1 MTFNVSETT
10 YVKQWQGNISNNIL
24 SGILLALALLPGAIA
39 FSFIAGVSPTIG
51 LISTGLMMLVI
62 SVTGNR
68 TLMVSAPSSGVSLVV
83 APLAASHGLQ
93 ALIMATIFMGTIQI
107 ILGYYNIN
115 KLLDLIPLGVVIGFM
130 NALGIL
136 LFTSQLKNIFNIS
149 IETYMI
155 TIVSFFFIWIAPKFI
170 KIIPAP
176 LIAIIIL
183 TVFAWVF
190 KPNIKVVSDMA
201 PIHIKI
207 PQPSI
212 PKDVWDW
219 HFLMITF
226 VYGVTMAIVAIVQ
239 TTLTARMMDDV
250 TASKSDKN
258 KESIGQGIANFIVGI
273 LGGYGGSALVG
284 QSRFNVSMGASSR
297 LSTFITGSFLLVS
310 IFIFGAIIGQIP
322 MAVLS
327 TVLITISLNTFD
339 RRTIPFIKRAPIL
352 NGSTVILTF
361 VIILITNNL
370 AVGVVLV
377 TIGYYIVNNL
387 KKKGSDT

>member
-107 ILGYYNIN
+107 ILGYCNIN

-339 RRTIPFIKRAPIL
+339 RRTIPFIKHAPIL
-352 NGSTVILTF
+352 NGSIVILTF

>member
-1 MTFNVSETT
+1 VSETT

-39 FSFIAGVSPTIG
+39 FSLIAGVSPTIG

-107 ILGYYNIN
+107 ILGYCNIN

-155 TIVSFFFIWIAPKFI
+155 TIVSFFFIWIVPKFI

-176 LIAIIIL
+176 LIAIVIL

-212 PKDVWDW
+212 PKDIWEW

-250 TASKSDKN
+250 TVSKSDKN

-339 RRTIPFIKRAPIL
+339 RRTIPFIKHAPIL
-352 NGSTVILTF
+352 NGSIVILTF

>member
-39 FSFIAGVSPTIG
+39 FSLIAGVSPTIG

-107 ILGYYNIN
+107 ILGYCNIN

-155 TIVSFFFIWIAPKFI
+155 TIVSFFFIWIVPKFI

-176 LIAIIIL
+176 LIAIVIL

-212 PKDVWDW
+212 PKDIWEW
-219 HFLMITF
+219 HFLMTTF

-250 TASKSDKN
+250 TVSKSDKN

-339 RRTIPFIKRAPIL
+339 RRTIPFIKHAPIL
-352 NGSTVILTF
+352 NGSIVILTF

>member
-1 MTFNVSETT
+1 MSETT

-39 FSFIAGVSPTIG
+39 FSLIAGVSPTIG

-107 ILGYYNIN
+107 ILGYCNIN

-155 TIVSFFFIWIAPKFI
+155 TIVSFFFIWIVPKFI

-176 LIAIIIL
+176 LIAIVIL

-212 PKDVWDW
+212 PKDIWEW

-226 VYGVTMAIVAIVQ
+226 VYGLTMAIVAIVQ

-250 TASKSDKN
+250 TVSKSDKN

-339 RRTIPFIKRAPIL
+339 RRTIPFIKHAPIL
-352 NGSTVILTF
+352 NGSIVILTF

>member
-39 FSFIAGVSPTIG
+39 FSLIAGVSPTIG

-107 ILGYYNIN
+107 ILGYCNIN

-155 TIVSFFFIWIAPKFI
+155 TIVSFFFIWIVPKFI

-176 LIAIIIL
+176 LIAIVIL

-212 PKDVWDW
+212 PKDIWEW

-250 TASKSDKN
+250 TVSKSDKN

-339 RRTIPFIKRAPIL
+339 RRTIPFIKHAPIL
-352 NGSTVILTF
+352 NGSIVILTF

>member
-1 MTFNVSETT
+1 MTFDVSETT

-39 FSFIAGVSPTIG
+39 FSLIAGVSPTIG

-107 ILGYYNIN
+107 ILGYCNIN

-149 IETYMI
+149 KETYMI
-155 TIVSFFFIWIAPKFI
+155 TIVSFCFIWIVPKFI

-176 LIAIIIL
+176 LIAIVIL

-190 KPNIKVVSDMA
+190 KPNIKVVSDMS
-201 PIHIKI
+201 PIHVKI
-207 PQPSI
+207 PHPSI
-212 PKDVWDW
+212 PKDIWDW
-219 HFLMITF
+219 HFLVIAF

-258 KESIGQGIANFIVGI
+258 KETIGQGIANFIVGI
-273 LGGYGGSALVG
+273 FGGYGGSALVG

-297 LSTFITGSFLLVS
+297 LSTLITGSFLLVS

-339 RRTIPFIKRAPIL
+339 RRTIPFIKHAPIL
-352 NGSTVILTF
+352 NGSTVLLTF

-387 KKKGSDT
+387 KKKGSDA

>member
-10 YVKQWQGNISNNIL
+10 YVKQWKGNISNNIL

-39 FSFIAGVSPTIG
+39 FSLIAGVSPTIG

-107 ILGYYNIN
+107 ILGYCNIN

-155 TIVSFFFIWIAPKFI
+155 TIVSFFFIWIVPKFI

-176 LIAIIIL
+176 LIAIVIL

-212 PKDVWDW
+212 PKDIWEW

-250 TASKSDKN
+250 TVSKSDKN

-339 RRTIPFIKRAPIL
+339 RRTIPFIKHAPIL
-352 NGSTVILTF
+352 NGSIVILTF

>member
-39 FSFIAGVSPTIG
+39 FSLIAGVSPTIG

-107 ILGYYNIN
+107 ILGYCNIN

-155 TIVSFFFIWIAPKFI
+155 TIVSFFFIWIVPKFI

-176 LIAIIIL
+176 F
-183 TVFAWVF
+183 V
-190 KPNIKVVSDMA
+190 
-201 PIHIKI
+201 KI
-207 PQPSI
+207 
-212 PKDVWDW
+212 
-219 HFLMITF
+219 
-226 VYGVTMAIVAIVQ
+226 
-239 TTLTARMMDDV
+239 
-250 TASKSDKN
+250 
-258 KESIGQGIANFIVGI
+258 
-273 LGGYGGSALVG
+273 
-284 QSRFNVSMGASSR
+284 
-297 LSTFITGSFLLVS
+297 STF
-310 IFIFGAIIGQIP
+310 
-322 MAVLS
+322 
-327 TVLITISLNTFD
+327 
-339 RRTIPFIKRAPIL
+339 
-352 NGSTVILTF
+352 
-361 VIILITNNL
+361 
-370 AVGVVLV
+370 
-377 TIGYYIVNNL
+377 
-387 KKKGSDT
+387 

>member
-39 FSFIAGVSPTIG
+39 FSLIAGVSPTIG

-107 ILGYYNIN
+107 ILGYCNIN

-155 TIVSFFFIWIAPKFI
+155 TIVSFFFIWIVPKFI

-176 LIAIIIL
+176 LIAIVIL

-212 PKDVWDW
+212 PKDIWEW

-226 VYGVTMAIVAIVQ
+226 VYGLTMAIVAIVQ

-250 TASKSDKN
+250 TVSKSDKN

-339 RRTIPFIKRAPIL
+339 RRTIPFIKHAPIL
-352 NGSTVILTF
+352 NGSIVILTF

>member
-1 MTFNVSETT
+1 MSETT

-39 FSFIAGVSPTIG
+39 FSLIAGVSPTIG

-93 ALIMATIFMGTIQI
+93 ALIMATIQI
-107 ILGYYNIN
+107 ILGYCNIN

-155 TIVSFFFIWIAPKFI
+155 TIVSFFFIWIVPKFI

-176 LIAIIIL
+176 LIAIVIL

-212 PKDVWDW
+212 PKDIWEW

-250 TASKSDKN
+250 TVSKSDKN

-339 RRTIPFIKRAPIL
+339 RRTIPFIKHAPIL
-352 NGSTVILTF
+352 NGSIVILTF

>member
-1 MTFNVSETT
+1 MSETT

-39 FSFIAGVSPTIG
+39 FSLIAGVSPTIG

-107 ILGYYNIN
+107 ILGYCNIN

-149 IETYMI
+149 KETYMI
-155 TIVSFFFIWIAPKFI
+155 TIVSFCFIWIVPKFI

-176 LIAIIIL
+176 LIAIVIL

-190 KPNIKVVSDMA
+190 KPNIKVVSDMS
-201 PIHIKI
+201 PIHVKI

-212 PKDVWDW
+212 PKDIWDW
-219 HFLMITF
+219 HFLVIAF

-258 KESIGQGIANFIVGI
+258 KETIGQGIANFIVGI
-273 LGGYGGSALVG
+273 FGGYGGSALVG

-297 LSTFITGSFLLVS
+297 LSTLITGSFLLVS

-339 RRTIPFIKRAPIL
+339 RRTIPFIKHAPIL
-352 NGSTVILTF
+352 NGSTVLLTF

-387 KKKGSDT
+387 KKKGSDA

>member
-1 MTFNVSETT
+1 MSETT

-39 FSFIAGVSPTIG
+39 FSLIAGVSPTIG

-107 ILGYYNIN
+107 ILGYCNIN

-155 TIVSFFFIWIAPKFI
+155 TIVSFFFIWIVPKFI

-176 LIAIIIL
+176 LIAIVIL

-212 PKDVWDW
+212 PKDIWEW

-250 TASKSDKN
+250 TVSKSDKN

-339 RRTIPFIKRAPIL
+339 RRTIPFIKHAPIL
-352 NGSTVILTF
+352 NGSIVILTF